1 MEASMVSTLDRRA
14 FLRSSALAAG
24 SALTCTA
31 LARTA
36 AGQAVPRIEPPV
48 VDKLDVRVIV
58 DGAHDVFI
66 PEQKAGDV
74 TVAQTRLQRGANYRR
89 TLQSEWGLSL
99 HLTSRKA
106 AETRQYL
113 LDFAY
118 TPGVL
123 INNIELLE
131 IDLPSLDGLIL
142 SHGHLDH
149 WGGLPGL
156 LEKHR
161 GVMKPDLPLY
171 LGGED
176 AFCRRVVRGPGG
188 ATSPF
193 GTLDRKELAAARLR
207 LVLSEAP
214 QIIDGHGFTTG
225 VVPRTSN
232 ERVLPNS
239 QVVFG
244 VADGAGCDPT
254 RYGNHHF
261 TAAELSGQP
270 QPDQHLHEHGTC
282 FNVRG
287 RGLVVITSCG
297 HAGII
302 NTVRRARE
310 VSGVDKVYA
319 LVGGFHL
326 APAPSDYLAR
336 IMAELKALDI
346 DHIFP
351 MHCSGANF
359 LELAKREMPQALVLC
374 TTGSQ
379 FTFAA

>member
-1 MEASMVSTLDRRA
+1 MTASLDRRA
-14 FLRSSALAAG
+14 FLRSSAVAAG
-24 SALTCTA
+24 AALTCTA
-31 LARTA
+31 MVRTA
-36 AGQAVPRIEPPV
+36 AGEVVPRIEPPL
-48 VDKLDVRVIV
+48 VDKLEIRVVV
-58 DGAHDVFI
+58 DGAHDIFI
-66 PEQKAGDV
+66 PEQKVPDIA
-74 TVAQTRLQRGANYRR
+74 VAQARLQSGAKFRR

-99 HLTSRKA
+99 HLTSQKG
-106 AETRQYL
+106 AETRRSL

-118 TPGVL
+118 TPDVL
-123 INNIELLE
+123 NNNIELLG
-131 IDLPSLDGLIL
+131 IDLPAVDSLIL

-149 WGGLPGL
+149 WGGLPGF

-161 GVMKPDLPLY
+161 ASMRSDLPLY

-176 AFCRRVVRGPGG
+176 AFCRRVTRGPGG
-188 ATSPF
+188 AISSF

-207 LVLSEAP
+207 LMVSEAP
-214 QIIDGHGFTTG
+214 QVIDGHAFTTG
-225 VVPRTSN
+225 VVPRKSI

-244 VADGAGCDPT
+244 LADGAGCDPT
-254 RYGNHHF
+254 RYGDHHF
-261 TAAELSGQP
+261 TEAELSGQP

-297 HAGII
+297 HGGII
-302 NTVRRARE
+302 NTVRRAKE

-326 APAPSDYLAR
+326 APAPADYLAK
-336 IMAELKALDI
+336 IMAELKKLDI
-346 DHIFP
+346 EHIFP

-359 LELAKREMPQALVLC
+359 LELAKRELSQALVLC

-379 FTFAA
+379 FTFSA